1 MNGVRG
7 RALAGLLPK
16 SVMHCCARSCSS
28 TNQGVV
34 GSSPAG
40 RANIQRLTSCK

>member
-16 SVMHCCARSCSS
+16 SVMHCCARYEPGGRGFKSC
-28 TNQGVV
+28 
-34 GSSPAG
+34 
-40 RANIQRLTSCK
+40 RARQYSKTYEL